1 MKGTILGFGA
11 ALGAIIGDDE
21 QRYAFTS
28 EDWKGAALPAAGS
41 RVDFVPEG
49 SAAKGIYLLVEPVGA
64 RPAQSAALAG
74 GPAFAGGL
82 NKLQESFSE
91 AVKGDLAQKAI
102 AVAHRRPQ
110 VVLALIILLASIF
123 LTWNHLNLG
132 GMAGA
137 EPDASLLSFPSQASA
152 VASAIALSTK
162 ATQPAMDMIAGL
174 GGQEVAQGLRSRQA
188 RLDRLASFLK
198 FSYLGWLIPAGALFL
213 LYSEYRNIR
222 SPRLELAVGCVA
234 ILFFC
239 FYYWGISKFASAL
252 AAGTGSDGLFGG
264 GLSSA
269 MSDAIKSQ
277 MATGFGA
284 WLIAAAGAGLV
295 LTALGILRQTP
306 GLENFAIHRKTEPA

>member
-49 SAAKGIYLLVEPVGA
+49 SAAKGIYPLVETVQA
-64 RPAQSAALAG
+64 RPSKIAG

-306 GLENFAIHRKTEPA
+306 GLENFAIQRKTEPA